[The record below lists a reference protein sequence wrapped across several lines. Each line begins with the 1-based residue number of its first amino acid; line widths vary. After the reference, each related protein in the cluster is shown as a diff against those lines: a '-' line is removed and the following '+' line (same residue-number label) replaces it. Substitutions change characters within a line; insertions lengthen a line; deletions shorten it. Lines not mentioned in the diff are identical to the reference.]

1 MGNRRKSREYALQLL
16 FQHEFLKQPR
26 DKDLFWKSKK
36 VDSETR
42 NFAEFLHDR
51 FLANQLFIDH
61 LIRKHARHWRLER
74 MATVDRNIL
83 RMAIAEFLYTETP
96 VVVVIDEA
104 IEVARKYSGEESTEF
119 INGILDAI
127 HLDLEGTAEN
137 AGNQKDG

>member
-16 FQHEFLKQPR
+16 FQHEFLEQPR
-26 DKDLFWKSKK
+26 GENLFWESKK

-42 NFAEFLHDR
+42 DFAEFLHDH
-51 FLANQLFIDH
+51 FLENQSFIDR
-61 LIRKHARHWRLER
+61 LIRKHAQHWRLER

-83 RMAIAEFLYTETP
+83 RMAIAEFLYAETP

-119 INGILDAI
+119 VNGILDAI
-127 HLDLEGTAEN
+127 HLDLEETAEN